1 MRKHFKRKHR
11 PLLTDPVGFVAEGA
25 AITSQAML
33 DKLRIRDLAAI
44 ETFVKGNAGLQEW
57 CDINTVQCV
66 AETMAIG
73 GIGPEALAACQAAEQ
88 VLRECARQFEDRQT
102 MILRADGIKAFRELY
117 EYHDL
122 QRTSISRAEY
132 ERWIQKAANRVKS
145 KGKGV
150 VTL

>member
-1 MRKHFKRKHR
+1 MRKHCKRKRR
-11 PLLTDPVGFVAEGA
+11 PLLTDPVGFVVEGA

-44 ETFVKGNAGLQEW
+44 EACVKGHGGLQEW
-57 CDINTVQCV
+57 SDINAIQSI
-66 AETMAIG
+66 AETMALG
-73 GIGPEALAACQAAEQ
+73 GIGPEALPACQAAEKA
-88 VLRECARQFEDRQT
+88 LWDCARQFEDRQT

-132 ERWIQKAANRVKS
+132 ERWIQKAANRVRS